1 MSVRHVITADNS
13 LFMLTIYQ
21 NILTLLQGV
30 AALGVEV
37 FAQVL
42 IEFCIAVE
50 VGLIQPWSIHLKIWT
65 NLKQMESADV
75 CDGLMTMEASAFVFA
90 LNHMGVPSRTS
101 EIFCFTVFGLCPYP
115 PVNPFPF
122 NFTEPNPQKN
132 CHEHHVR
139 EPLLVVHISDIHV
152 DHNYTVGAS
161 FNCTEDLCCH
171 AYTPSE
177 APGVTPYPAGPFG
190 NNNCDTP
197 VSLEDDMY
205 NAIKEI
211 VPGRAFTIF
220 SKCHVQIPKLMI
232 MFLAAGDIPSTEWTA
247 TPEVVVF
254 DITDAY
260 NRMNSLGVLYGA
272 VGNHEASPVNEF
284 PPPTVVKEQNNA
296 TEQFVYDAVAA
307 GLAPTLGAAT
317 AKKLDANSGSYSILH
332 PDSNLKIISVN
343 TMFWMKLNFW
353 LYEETMELDPAGVLE
368 FLVQELDESE
378 KGGQRVWIIGHIAP
392 GLTDFLYDYS
402 ASFDEIVQRY
412 HETIA
417 GMFWGH
423 THRDQ
428 FEISYKNYTDQTAE
442 GAVAVSYITSSLTPT
457 SGYPSFR
464 VYSID
469 PVTYK
474 VLDYTVYYA
483 NMSVPSFQTT
493 GPTWK
498 KLYSFK
504 EAYGLFFS
512 PPYTEPS
519 AELTPAFVHNVTV
532 LFENNDAVFQEYIFR
547 KQRGFDFVPCTGTC
561 KTYEL
566 CELRSAQSQF
576 ACYGSSPLSINKR
589 SI

>member
-1 MSVRHVITADNS
+1 MC
-13 LFMLTIYQ
+13 
-21 NILTLLQGV
+21 
-30 AALGVEV
+30 E
-37 FAQVL
+37 
-42 IEFCIAVE
+42 
-50 VGLIQPWSIHLKIWT
+50 
-65 NLKQMESADV
+65 
-75 CDGLMTMEASAFVFA
+75 GLMAMEAPAVVFA
-90 LNHMGVPSRTS
+90 LTQMEVPSRTS

-122 NFTEPNPQKN
+122 NFTEPNPQKQH
-132 CHEHHVR
+132 HEHYVG
-139 EPLLVVHISDIHV
+139 EPLQVVHISDIHV

-161 FNCTEDLCCH
+161 FNCTEGLCCH

-197 VSLEDDMY
+197 VSLEDNMY

-211 VPGRAFTIF
+211 VPERAFTVF
-220 SKCHVQIPKLMI
+220 SRCHAQILKPMLT
-232 MFLAAGDIPSTEWTA
+232 FLAAGDIPSTEWTA

-254 DITDAY
+254 DINDAY

-284 PPPTVVKEQNNA
+284 PPPAVTKENNA
-296 TEQFVYDAVAA
+296 TEQFVYDAIAA
-307 GLAPTLGAAT
+307 GLAPSLGAAT
-317 AKKLDANSGSYSILH
+317 AKKLDVNSGSYSILH
-332 PDSNLKIISVN
+332 PGSNLKIISIN

-353 LYEETMELDPAGVLE
+353 LYEKTMELDPSGVLE

-378 KGGQRVWIIGHIAP
+378 KCGQRVWIIGHIAP

-428 FEISYKNYTDQTAE
+428 FEISYKNYTNQTAD

-469 PVTYK
+469 PVTYN

-493 GPTWK
+493 GPTWQ

-504 EAYGLFFS
+504 EAYGSLLS
-512 PPYTEPS
+512 PPYIEPS
-519 AELTPAFVHNVTV
+519 AELTPAFFHNVTV
-532 LFENNDAVFQEYIFR
+532 LFQNNDTVFQEYIFR

-561 KTYEL
+561 KTDEL
-566 CELRSAQSQF
+566 CQLRSAQSQF
-576 ACYGSSPLSINKR
+576 ACYGLSVLSITKR
-589 SI
+589 SIQDDIRSIGDCPVSRAIPYLRAFGKDQAALKAAAEKYLK